1 MGVRLEAPSLRREQ
15 EFLEAVGRSH
25 ALHRGFVTPPNTP
38 DKFRELLAMRRD
50 KTQQGYFVVVSET
63 DQLAGVINVGGIV
76 HGVLQSAHLGY
87 YVFTPHAGRGLMGHA
102 LPLVVEECFRRLKLH
117 RLEANVQPAN
127 EPSIRLVKRLG
138 FNFEGLSPRYL
149 KVSGRWRDHQRWAL
163 LADDWR
169 ARVKAERR
177 DKSARSGRT
186 R

>member
-1 MGVRLEAPSLRREQ
+1 MGVRLEAPSLRRQQ
-15 EFLEAVGRSH
+15 EFLEAVGRSRT
-25 ALHRGFVTPPNTP
+25 LHRGFVTPPNTP

-50 KTQQGYFVVVSET
+50 KAHQGYFVVIDET
-63 DQLAGVINVGGIV
+63 DQLAGVVNVGGIV
-76 HGVLQSAHLGY
+76 RGALQSAHLGY
-87 YVFTPHAGRGLMGHA
+87 YAFTPHAGRGLMRQA
-102 LPLVVEECFRRLKLH
+102 LPIVVDECFRKMKLH

-138 FNFEGLSPRYL
+138 FSYEGLSPRYL

-169 ARVKAERR
+169 SRVKARR
-177 DKSARSGRT
+177 TGKFARSSRT